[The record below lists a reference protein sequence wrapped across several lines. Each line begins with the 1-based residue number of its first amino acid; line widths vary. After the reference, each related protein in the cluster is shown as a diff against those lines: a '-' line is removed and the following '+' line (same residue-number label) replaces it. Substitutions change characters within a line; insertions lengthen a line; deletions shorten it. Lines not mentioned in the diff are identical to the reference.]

1 MSKIQKGLLP
11 NSSIE
16 RPKIERP
23 QTAAGA
29 FGRKKEDMLLDNDD
43 LEELAANAQSQFD
56 KELNELL
63 YKNQERLNEMH

>member
-1 MSKIQKGLLP
+1 
-11 NSSIE
+11 
-16 RPKIERP
+16 
-23 QTAAGA
+23 
-29 FGRKKEDMLLDNDD
+29 MLLDNDD